1 LHELSVCQSMMRIVD
16 ATMEKHG
23 GAKLLRIFLDV
34 GRGST
39 IEPIL
44 LKEAF
49 EIASCGS
56 PYEGVEL
63 VINDIPI
70 AGSCA
75 SCGKKF
81 EYREMA
87 LGCPNCG
94 SMDVTIESGLELNIR
109 ELEIDDGGS

>member
-1 LHELSVCQSMMRIVD
+1 MIRIVD
-16 ATMEKHG
+16 ATMDKHD
-23 GAKLLRIFLDV
+23 GAKLLKIFLDV

-39 IEPIL
+39 IEPLL

-49 EIASCGS
+49 VIASTGG

-70 AGSCA
+70 AGRCRSCMRE
-75 SCGKKF
+75 F

-94 SMDVTIESGLELNIR
+94 SMDVSIESGLELNIR
-109 ELEIDDGGS
+109 ELEIDEAGCRE